1 MSKETTQ
8 NLTETFQDEKAR
20 QHHLVEKWSKVLDT
34 EGQGIQPINEDTRK
48 KVTAYLLD
56 NEAKYLNESANS
68 VQGMA
73 TWTPILMSMVRRA
86 APRLIAYD
94 VMGVQAMDAPNSYIF
109 SLTAKYND
117 KGTYPNDP
125 QNTEALFKNIDSTYS
140 GTGTEVSADDGAGT
154 PNSWGSYASASFGH
168 GLETAVGEVAPWAEM
183 GLSIEKANVEAKTRQ
198 LKATYSQELAEDMKR
213 IHGLSADSE
222 LLTIL
227 SNEII
232 AETNR
237 EVMQTIYRAAKV
249 GAQSATTP
257 GLVDLDADADGRWS
271 VEKFKGL
278 RYMIM
283 KDANEIAYDTRRGKG
298 NKLITS
304 ANVATALEMSG
315 LLDFNPALQ
324 AQTNLNV
331 DASGMTYAG
340 RMGTIDVYIDP
351 YAQGDGYAIGYKGDQ
366 YDAGIYYCPYIP
378 LQLSRAVNSDVF
390 HNTMGFK
397 TRYGIAANPFS
408 TLDADS
414 NAYYRKARVINL

>member
-1 MSKETTQ
+1 MSDNTQ
-8 NLTETFQDEKAR
+8 NLTETFKDEKAR

-34 EGQGIQPINEDTRK
+34 EGQGIQPIHEDTRK

-117 KGTYPNDP
+117 KGTYPNDTA
-125 QNTEALFKNIDSTYS
+125 NTEALFKKIDTAYS
-140 GTGTEVSADDGAGT
+140 GTGVEKAAEGTTGT
-154 PNSWGSYASASFGH
+154 PNSWGSYAAATTGT
-168 GLETAVGEVAPWAEM
+168 GMETAVGEVAPWAEM
-183 GLSIEKANVEAKTRQ
+183 GISIEKANVEAKTRQ

-237 EVMQTIYRAAKV
+237 EVMQTIYKAAKV
-249 GAQSATTP
+249 GAQTATTA
-257 GLVDLDADADGRWS
+257 GVVDLDADADGRWS

-331 DASGMTYAG
+331 DAAGMTYAG

-414 NAYYRKARVINL
+414 NAYYRKARVVNL

>member
-1 MSKETTQ
+1 MTVNTQ
-8 NLTETFQDEKAR
+8 SINETFQDEKAR

-56 NEAKYLNESANS
+56 NQAKYLNESANS

-125 QNTEALFKNIDSTYS
+125 ANTEALFKKIDTTYS
-140 GTGTEVSADDGAGT
+140 GTGTEKAADDGAGT
-154 PNSWGSYASASFGH
+154 PNSWGSYASASTGT
-168 GLETAVGEVAPWAEM
+168 GMETAVGEVAPWAEM
-183 GLSIEKANVEAKTRQ
+183 GISIEKANVEAKTRQ

-237 EVMQTIYRAAKV
+237 EVMQTIYKAAKV
-249 GAQSATTP
+249 GAQSATTA
-257 GLVDLDADADGRWS
+257 GVVDLDADADGRWS

-324 AQTNLNV
+324 AQTNLNI
-331 DASGMTYAG
+331 DAAGMTYAG

-408 TLDADS
+408 TLTADS

>member
-1 MSKETTQ
+1 MTVTTQ
-8 NLTETFQDEKAR
+8 SINEAFQDEKAR
-20 QHHLVEKWSKVLDT
+20 QYHLVEKWSKVLDT

-56 NEAKYLNESANS
+56 NQAKYLNESANS

-125 QNTEALFKNIDSTYS
+125 ANTEALFKEIDTTYS
-140 GTGTEVSADDGAGT
+140 GTGTETPADNGSGT
-154 PNSWGSYASASFGH
+154 PNSWGSYASASTGT
-168 GLETAVGEVAPWAEM
+168 GMETAVGEVAPWAEM
-183 GLSIEKANVEAKTRQ
+183 GISIEKANVEAKTRQ

-237 EVMQTIYRAAKV
+237 EVMQTIYKAAKV

-257 GLVDLDADADGRWS
+257 GVVDLNADADGRWS

-331 DASGMTYAG
+331 DAAGMTYAG

-351 YAQGDGYAIGYKGDQ
+351 YAYGDGYAIGYKGDQ

-408 TLDADS
+408 TLTVDS
-414 NAYYRKARVINL
+414 NAYYRKAQVINL

>member
-1 MSKETTQ
+1 MSDNTQ
-8 NLTETFQDEKAR
+8 SITETFKDEKAR
-20 QHHLVEKWSKVLDT
+20 QHHLVEKWSQVLDT

-56 NEAKYLNESANS
+56 NQAKYLNESANS

-125 QNTEALFKNIDSTYS
+125 ANTEALFKKIDTAYS
-140 GTGTEVSADDGAGT
+140 GTGVEKAAEGPVGT
-154 PNSWGSYASASFGH
+154 PNSWGSYAAATTGT
-168 GLETAVGEVAPWAEM
+168 GMETAVGEVAPWAEM
-183 GLSIEKANVEAKTRQ
+183 GISIEKANVEAKTRQ

-237 EVMQTIYRAAKV
+237 EVMQTIYKAAKV
-249 GAQSATTP
+249 GAQTATTA
-257 GLVDLDADADGRWS
+257 GVVDLDADADGRWS

-324 AQTNLNV
+324 AQTNLNI
-331 DASGMTYAG
+331 DAAGMTYAG

-408 TLDADS
+408 TLTADS
-414 NAYYRKARVINL
+414 NAYYRKARVVNL